1 MALRRLCTAITL
13 IAVALAPVAY
23 ALGSPDA
30 RGSSKAEPFPYKE
43 MVLDNGL
50 RVLSLE
56 DPGSG
61 VVAVQLWYHVGAK
74 DEQPGRQGFAHM
86 FEHMM
91 FRGTDRLGPEDH
103 FKQIRR
109 TGGDCNAYT
118 SFDQTV
124 YVQELPANQL
134 ELAFWLEA
142 ERMAFLRI
150 DQSGYDTERKV
161 VEEERRLGLNKP
173 YGSVPEKLLAE
184 LFPGQSYGWSPIGNI
199 AHLRAAAV
207 GELRDFWQRYYVPN
221 NATLV
226 VAGGIKN
233 DEVQR
238 LAKKY
243 FGWMPREA
251 DPPRVASLTPRSFK
265 NRSITIKEDSAPAPA
280 VGLIWGTVPARE
292 GDAVPLQLLATVL
305 GGGESSRLYRELV
318 AEKQLAVVALA
329 GSITFE
335 NAGLF
340 AAGAVLPPFS
350 RSGPQA
356 LEAIRRHAEKLRTEP
371 VTEKELLKAKN
382 QTLSQL
388 ASQSQTAAS
397 RARALGE
404 AAVIEGDAARVN
416 LEFDR
421 VRAVTAADLQR
432 VAQKY
437 LAPDAAI
444 SGGIEQN
451 LLGSL
456 AGRKPSAEETSPIT
470 AKPETGPAPKVKAGL
485 VRPADFPPAPP
496 IAKDI
501 AVMDRPAHSRF
512 TLPNGLKVIVVPK
525 PGVPFVSAS
534 LELLSGASTEDK
546 PGTAALALHM
556 LTKGTSKHSEKEL
569 SEELETY
576 AISLSGSADMDS
588 ASVSASSLTEHTPRA
603 MRLLAEVVRC
613 PSFPADE
620 LEKLRRQTLAS
631 LAISEKE
638 PSTKADREF
647 RRRLFGDHPYGRTAT
662 GEAADVKAVTADDIK
677 QWWAGY
683 PGPHQ
688 ALLLFAG
695 DIDEE
700 TARKLSTEAFGDWQP
715 RLNAPPAAEQQLP
728 AGRLTHIYLVDQPGA
743 IQSQIRI
750 GQRSFR
756 RDDPGYP
763 VARVVGDYFGGAFS
777 SRLNEVIRVQK
788 GLTYGAGG
796 GYSPSR
802 FAGRFTVRTFSKTDS
817 TVAAVTAALGEI
829 DRLRIEPP
837 TEKELSETKA
847 HFIGSVAL
855 RRETPQQVANELWEA
870 KLYSLPEDHFERT
883 LARATAVTPEECI
896 ALAKATIDPTK
907 LVVVVVGDA
916 EKLKN
921 GLEKLAP
928 VTVVK

>member
-1 MALRRLCTAITL
+1 MPLRRLSTAITL
-13 IAVALAPVAY
+13 LAIATLSFAAE
-23 ALGSPDA
+23 
-30 RGSSKAEPFPYKE
+30 SKQPFPYKE
-43 MVLDNGL
+43 IVLDNGL

-74 DEQPGRQGFAHM
+74 DEQVGRQGFAHM

-103 FKQIRR
+103 FKHIRR

-118 SFDQTV
+118 AFDQTV
-124 YVQELPANQL
+124 YIQELPANQL
-134 ELAFWLEA
+134 ELALWLEA
-142 ERMAFLRI
+142 ERMAFLRV
-150 DQSGYDTERKV
+150 DQTGYDTERKV

-173 YGSVPEKLLAE
+173 YGSVAEKLLAE
-184 LFPGQSYGWSPIGNI
+184 LFPGQTYGWSPIGNI

-226 VAGGIKN
+226 VAGGIKHE
-233 DEVQR
+233 DVQR

-251 DPPRVASLTPRSFK
+251 DPPRVAALSAAPFK
-265 NRSITIKEDSAPAPA
+265 SRTITIKEDSAPAPA
-280 VGLIWGTVPARE
+280 VGLIWRTVPSRE
-292 GDAVPLQLLATVL
+292 DDAVPLQLLGTIL

-318 AEKQLAVVALA
+318 AEKQTAVVALA
-329 GSITFE
+329 MNFTLE

-356 LEAIRRHAEKLRTEP
+356 IEAIRRQVEKVRTEP

-382 QTLSQL
+382 QTLSAL
-388 ASQSQTAAS
+388 ASQSLTAAS
-397 RARALGE
+397 KARALGQ

-416 LEFDR
+416 REFDR
-421 VRAVTAADLQR
+421 VRAVTVADLRR

-451 LLGSL
+451 LLGSVMS
-456 AGRKPSAEETSPIT
+456 RKPSAEETSPIT

-485 VRPADFPPAPP
+485 TRPADFPPVPPFANTIAAP
-496 IAKDI
+496 AK
-501 AVMDRPAHSRF
+501 PAHVQF
-512 TLPNGLKVIVVPK
+512 KLANGLKVIVVPK

-534 LELLSGASTEDK
+534 LELLAGAFTEQK
-546 PGTAALALHM
+546 PGTAALALQM
-556 LTKGTSKHSEKEL
+556 LTKGTAKHSEKEL

-588 ASVSASSLTEHTPRA
+588 ASVSVSCLSEYLPRA
-603 MRLLAEVVRC
+603 MGLLAEVVQT
-613 PSFPADE
+613 PAFPAEE
-620 LEKLRRQTLAS
+620 LEKVRKQTLTS
-631 LAISEKE
+631 LAIAEKE
-638 PSTKADREF
+638 PATKADREF
-647 RRRLFGDHPYGRTAT
+647 RRRLFGDHPYGRSST
-662 GEAADVKAVTADDIK
+662 GEAADVKAVTASDIAG
-677 QWWAGY
+677 WWKRYAH
-683 PGPHQ
+683 PEQ
-688 ALLLFAG
+688 AVLMFAG
-695 DIDEE
+695 DIDEA
-700 TARKLSTEAFGDWQP
+700 TARKLAEGAFGDWKNKLVIDDP
-715 RLNAPPAAEQQLP
+715 GPLP
-728 AGRLTHIYLVDQPGA
+728 ILPDAVATHIYLVNQPGA
-743 IQSQIRI
+743 IQSQIRV
-750 GQRSFR
+750 GQQSFK
-756 RDDPGYP
+756 RDASDYP

-788 GLTYGAGG
+788 GLTYGARG

-802 FAGRFTVRTFSKTDS
+802 FAGRFTVSTFSKTDS
-817 TVAAVTAALGEI
+817 TVEAVKAALGEVE
-829 DRLRIEPP
+829 RLRKEPP
-837 TEKELSETKA
+837 TDKELGETKA
-847 HFIGSVAL
+847 HFVGSVAL
-855 RRETPQQVANELWEA
+855 KRETPQQVANELWDAE
-870 KLYSLPEDHFERT
+870 LYGLPQDHFEQT
-883 LARATAVTPEECI
+883 LARAAAVTPEECV

-916 EKLKN
+916 EKLKE